1 MKHDKFLINL
11 VDCARESYIKV
22 YSLAM
27 DSDFSDKRKL
37 MRLNHTVQTKYD
49 HSLTYKRKFKLLI
62 YVTALIYDNEIISD
76 SLLCYN
82 LNMLILINK
91 RKLYKP
97 HKFIQNI
104 TSLKLNSLVP
114 GLKRDQLDNIINKLL
129 RGVKC

>member
-1 MKHDKFLINL
+1 MQ
-11 VDCARESYIKV
+11 
-22 YSLAM
+22 
-27 DSDFSDKRKL
+27 
-37 MRLNHTVQTKYD
+37 LNHTVQTKYD
-49 HSLTYKRKFKLLI
+49 HSLTHKRKFKLLI
-62 YVTALIYDNEIISD
+62 YVAALIYDNEIISD